1 MYLIKQISK
10 LLLIIK
16 LLTLKQKVVDIIG
29 ILKQQEYILLKSY
42 LIKNYYKV
50 MVYLIAVQRYI
61 K

>member
-1 MYLIKQISK
+1 MYLIKEISK

>member
-1 MYLIKQISK
+1 MYLIKKISK

>member
-1 MYLIKQISK
+1 MYLIKEISK

-42 LIKNYYKV
+42 LIKNYCKV

>member
-1 MYLIKQISK
+1 MYLIKEISK

-16 LLTLKQKVVDIIG
+16 LLILKQKVVDIIG